1 MGRGKLQKFK
11 KIGNG
16 YVLLNKENK
25 NRNDNEEN
33 PYLLKT
39 YYEGEIEISP
49 LFKA

>member
-1 MGRGKLQKFK
+1 MDMCSKYHKTDIK
-11 KIGNG
+11 N
-16 YVLLNKENK
+16 LLNKENK